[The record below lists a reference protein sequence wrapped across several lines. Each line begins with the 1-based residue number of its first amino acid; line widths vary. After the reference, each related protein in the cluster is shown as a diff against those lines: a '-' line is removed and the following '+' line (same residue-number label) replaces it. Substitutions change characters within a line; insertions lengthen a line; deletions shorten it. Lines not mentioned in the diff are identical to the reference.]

1 MGYDQTPRARRAGA
15 SAGRRERRPF
25 RTVVVGIGVLA
36 LLGVLALGGYA
47 FFLQRTVENNIER
60 DDLNAKNNA
69 IVTISPDGANQAGE
83 DGAGT
88 TGDVDPETGER
99 EDGESEGEDGESE
112 GEDGGNGEDGA
123 IETEGDTDSV
133 DDGTAPIVGEDGE
146 AIEVTES
153 EFVAT
158 TPTRPADAGDAMNF
172 LIIGSDS
179 RDLSV
184 ERGRSDVIVLMH
196 ISDERDRVDLIHFPR
211 DLFVPIAGTGGS
223 SKINAAYSYGGAPL
237 LVQTLQP
244 LIDVPIDHVVIVN
257 FESFKGMTD
266 AIGGVDVNVA
276 EASPGFP
283 AGTMYMD
290 GETGLRFVR
299 ERYAL
304 SQGDISRGQRQQA
317 FIKAIMTKALS
328 RETITNPARLANF
341 VDAATTNLTVDADLQ
356 VSDMRD
362 LGFSMRG
369 VRGDDITFVTA
380 PWSGVDMHPVAGSIV
395 VMASDQMQ
403 VLSQHL
409 RSDTMESYSDPVSPR
424 SGFGR

>member
-1 MGYDQTPRARRAGA
+1 MGYDETPGTARAGA
-15 SAGRRERRPF
+15 RATRRQRRPF
-25 RTVVVGIGVLA
+25 RAFVVGIGLIA
-36 LLGVLALGGYA
+36 LLGVLTLGGYA
-47 FFLQRTVENNIER
+47 FYLQRTIENNIER

-69 IVTISPDGANQAGE
+69 VVTISPDLYGANQPSD
-83 DGAGT
+83 DGSAT
-88 TGDVDPETGER
+88 TGDVDPETDQPE
-99 EDGESEGEDGESE
+99 ESDL
-112 GEDGGNGEDGA
+112 
-123 IETEGDTDSV
+123 EGDTESV

-146 AIEVTES
+146 AIEVTQS

-158 TPTRPADAGDAMNF
+158 TPERPADAGDALNF

-196 ISDERDRVDLIHFPR
+196 INDERDRVDLIHFPR

-244 LIDVPIDHVVIVN
+244 LINVPIDHVVIVN

-283 AGTMYMD
+283 TGVMHMD

-317 FIKAIMTKALS
+317 FIKAIMSKALS
-328 RETITNPARLANF
+328 RDTLTNPARLANF

-362 LGFSMRG
+362 LGFSMRS
-369 VRGDDITFVTA
+369 VRGDDIVFVTA

-395 VMASDQMQ
+395 VMASDQMG
-403 VLSQHL
+403 VLSRHL
-409 RSDTMESYSDPVSPR
+409 QEDSMESYRDNVSPR

>member
-1 MGYDQTPRARRAGA
+1 MPSETTSPHAGPTGTRTRR
-15 SAGRRERRPF
+15 RRHPF
-25 RTVVVGIGVLA
+25 RALAVGIGLLA
-36 LLGVLALGGYA
+36 LVGVIVLGGYA
-47 FFLQRTVENNIER
+47 FYLQRTVEGNIER
-60 DDLNAKNNA
+60 EDLNAQDNA
-69 IVTISPDGANQAGE
+69 VVTISPDRTGANQPGDDADA
-83 DGAGT
+83 DGS
-88 TGDVDPETGER
+88 VDLDGPVETDGETGE
-99 EDGESEGEDGESE
+99 EQLDQ
-112 GEDGGNGEDGA
+112 
-123 IETEGDTDSV
+123 

-146 AIEVTES
+146 EIEVPQS

-158 TPTRPADAGDAMNF
+158 TPERPAEAGEAMNF

-196 ISDERDRVDLIHFPR
+196 INDERDRVDLVHFPR

-257 FESFKGMTD
+257 FESFQAMTD
-266 AIGGVDVNVA
+266 SIGGVDVDVA

-283 AGTMYMD
+283 EGVMHMD
-290 GETGLRFVR
+290 GATGLSFVR

-328 RETITNPARLANF
+328 RETITNPARLASF

-356 VSDMRD
+356 VGEMRD
-362 LGFSMRG
+362 LGLSMRS
-369 VRGDDITFVTA
+369 VRGDDIFFETA
-380 PWSGVDMHPVAGSIV
+380 PWNGIDMHPVAGSIV
-395 VMASDQMQ
+395 LMASDQMD

-409 RSDTMESYSDPVSPR
+409 QNDTMEDYTDPVSPR
-424 SGFGR
+424 SGFGG